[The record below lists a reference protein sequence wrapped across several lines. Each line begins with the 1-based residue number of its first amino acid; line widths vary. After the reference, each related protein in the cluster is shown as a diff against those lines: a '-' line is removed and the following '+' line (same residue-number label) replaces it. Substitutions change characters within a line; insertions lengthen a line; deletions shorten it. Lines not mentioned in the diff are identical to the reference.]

1 MIYGLKYGLVQQ
13 WTKMYNAIMQRAF
26 KSIPVPKD
34 FKAAI
39 VDYDTFLTIRFYESQ
54 WRHYTEA
61 ERFKCVTYMLSV
73 KQALEKLG
81 ARVALDPVL
90 DLETPKDRAERRR
103 RK

>member
-1 MIYGLKYGLVQQ
+1 MIHGLKYGLVQL
-13 WTKMYNAIMQRAF
+13 WIKMYNANMQRAF

-34 FKAAI
+34 FRAAI

-61 ERFKCVTYMLSV
+61 ERFKCVQYMMNV
-73 KQALEKLG
+73 KSTLERLG
-81 ARVALDPVL
+81 ALVAIDPVL
-90 DLETPKDRAERRR
+90 DVETPKDRAERRR

>member
-1 MIYGLKYGLVQQ
+1 
-13 WTKMYNAIMQRAF
+13 MYNAIMQRAF

-61 ERFKCVTYMLSV
+61 ERFKCITYMLNV

-90 DLETPKDRAERRR
+90 DLETPKDRAERKR

>member
-61 ERFKCVTYMLSV
+61 ERFKCITYMLNV